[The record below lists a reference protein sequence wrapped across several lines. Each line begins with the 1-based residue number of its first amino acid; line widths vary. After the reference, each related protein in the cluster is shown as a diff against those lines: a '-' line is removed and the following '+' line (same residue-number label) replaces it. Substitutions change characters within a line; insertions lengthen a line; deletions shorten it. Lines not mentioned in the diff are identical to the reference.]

1 MKHRA
6 SEAVVAARARLERAI
21 WKDAVDFV
29 MCPTEKQWRKIE
41 ALITHTHERGKFLD
55 EHLGICHECN
65 RIYLKRKHGAGRS
78 RFCSRACGQ
87 KAYRER
93 KKMWEL
99 MQAAADGT
107 VVLLKDRIIVYNQDG
122 TIRLSKHTVEEVKEG
137 VIDAES

>member
-1 MKHRA
+1 MKYKV
-6 SEAVVAARARLERAI
+6 SEAVIAARARLQHEI
-21 WKDAVDFV
+21 WKDAVEFV
-29 MCPTEKQWRKIE
+29 MYPTEKQWRKIE
-41 ALITHTHERGKFLD
+41 TIITHAHGRVKFLED
-55 EHLGICHECN
+55 HLGVCHQCN

-78 RFCSRACGQ
+78 RFCSRSCGQ

-122 TIRLSKHTVEEVKEG
+122 TIRLSKHTVEEVKE
-137 VIDAES
+137 

>member
-6 SEAVVAARARLERAI
+6 SEAVVAARARLEREI

-65 RIYLKRKHGAGRS
+65 RIYLKRKHGTKS
-78 RFCSRACGQ
+78 RYCSRACGQ
-87 KAYRER
+87 KAWRER
-93 KKMWEL
+93 KKMQEKIE
-99 MQAAADGT
+99 AEADGT
-107 VVLLKDRIIVYNQDG
+107 VVLLEDRVIVYNQDG
-122 TIRLSKHTVEEVKEG
+122 TIRLSKRTVGE
-137 VIDAES
+137 